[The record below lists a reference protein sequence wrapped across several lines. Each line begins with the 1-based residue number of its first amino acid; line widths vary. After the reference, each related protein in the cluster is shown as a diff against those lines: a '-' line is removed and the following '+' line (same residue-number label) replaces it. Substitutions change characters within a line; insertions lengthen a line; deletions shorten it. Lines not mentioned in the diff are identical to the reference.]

1 MAQWAVRFRSISI
14 RLSCRTFSISETC
27 YRYQPKLGDENQQIA
42 DHLLALTKAKKMWG
56 FGLCYLYLRNVKG
69 FGWNITRQAYA
80 KHRREGHKRVYRIYR
95 ELELNMR
102 IKPRKRLQ
110 RDRPEPLAVPDA
122 PNEVWSMD
130 FMADQLADGRSF
142 RTLNLLDHCMA
153 GFCEANAENG
163 LQPRRSGHR
172 GGLLTTCRTR
182 RQDPKPDH

>member
-1 MAQWAVRFRSISI
+1 MAEWAVLHRKVSI

-27 YRYQPKLGDENQQIA
+27 YRYQPQLSDENERIA

-69 FGWNITRQAYA
+69 FGWN
-80 KHRREGHKRVYRIYR
+80 HKRVYRIYR

-110 RDRPEPLAVPDA
+110 RDRPEPLAVPEA

-142 RTLNLLDHCMA
+142 RTLNILDHCTA
-153 GFCEANAENG
+153 GYCAAMSREWTLTARDWPLKWTSHYPPNG
-163 LQPRRSGHR
+163 LLEP
-172 GGLLTTCRTR
+172 
-182 RQDPKPDH
+182 